1 MDDVFHELRSVGLQP
16 LPFFC
21 AADAL
26 VSDALAAELIC
37 TELGLGLN
45 GYRTD
50 NLSSKKISRLV
61 SRLDPV
67 PDVIKQASMLQVV
80 IDGTIDYFRK
90 EVMKDLNLRLT
101 LAWFSLQLK

>member
-1 MDDVFHELRSVGLQP
+1 MNELNMSSYIQ
-16 LPFFC
+16 
-21 AADAL
+21 
-26 VSDALAAELIC
+26 
-37 TELGLGLN
+37 TMQLGLMTHDKQEAAGVFLLSAINDQDYVGLN

-80 IDGTIDYFRK
+80 IDGTRGYEGPEPSPKGRYY
-90 EVMKDLNLRLT
+90 R
-101 LAWFSLQLK
+101 QHH